1 MAMGVAGRGA
11 DWLKGSLLPAL
22 RDRLRPR
29 VREFTRGAHY
39 FRKSPIALV
48 GLAIIVTFI
57 AMAIFAPVLA
67 PPAPG
72 QKDPYEMEYDLGE
85 EWGEPREGHPFGQTR
100 LGMDVY
106 YGVIWGSRLSMTIA
120 LEVVIAGVLIG
131 ALLGIV
137 AGYYGGWVDEALMR
151 VTDVIFGIPSLILAM
166 AILVGLGATL
176 ESLVIALVVVVWP
189 AYARL
194 TRGVAL
200 SVKNNL
206 YVEAARASGTRG
218 PRILIRHIFPNTL
231 SPLMVQST
239 LDIGTVVLVAA
250 GLSFIGFSFT
260 TPTTAEWGKMV
271 QDGQRHFGSA
281 PEDWWPVFY
290 PGFFIFMF
298 VLGFNMLGDGL
309 RDVFDPRLRR

>member
-1 MAMGVAGRGA
+1 MSGIG
-11 DWLKGSLLPAL
+11 
-22 RDRLRPR
+22 DRLSPR
-29 VREFTRGAHY
+29 VRELRRGAHY
-39 FRKSPIALV
+39 FFKSPIAVV
-48 GLAIIVTFI
+48 GLIIILTFI
-57 AMAIFAPVLA
+57 TMALFAPVLA
-67 PPAPG
+67 PTPPG
-72 QKDPYEMEYDLGE
+72 QKDPYDMEYNLGQ
-85 EWGEPREGHPFGQTR
+85 EWGPPSAEHPFGQTR

-120 LEVVIAGVLIG
+120 LEVVIASV
-131 ALLGIV
+131 LLGTLLGLV
-137 AGYYGGWVDEALMR
+137 AGFYGGWVDEALMR
-151 VTDVIFGIPSLILAM
+151 ATDVIFGIPSLILAM
-166 AILVGLGATL
+166 AILVGLGASP
-176 ESLVIALVVVVWP
+176 ESLVIALVVPSWP
-189 AYARL
+189 TYARL
-194 TRGVAL
+194 SRGVAL

-206 YVEAARASGTRG
+206 YVEAARAAGTRG
-218 PRILIRHIFPNTL
+218 PRILSRHILPNTL

-260 TPTTAEWGKMV
+260 TATTAEWGKMV

-309 RDVFDPRLRR
+309 RDVLDPRLRR

>member
-1 MAMGVAGRGA
+1 MVGEPKGLAGLHRSVVSP
-11 DWLKGSLLPAL
+11 LM
-22 RDRLRPR
+22 DRLRPR
-29 VREFTRGAHY
+29 MREFLRGAHY
-39 FRKSPIALV
+39 FRKSPIAVAGLV
-48 GLAIIVTFI
+48 IIFSFVLIAI
-57 AMAIFAPVLA
+57 LA
-67 PPAPG
+67 PFLAPTPPG
-72 QKDPYEMEYDLGE
+72 QKDPYEMEYNLSE

-120 LEVVIAGVLIG
+120 LEVVFAGVLIG
-131 ALLGIV
+131 ALLGLV
-137 AGYYGGWVDEALMR
+137 AGYYGGWIDEGLMR
-151 VTDVIFGIPSLILAM
+151 VTDVIFGIPGLILAM

-176 ESLVIALVVVVWP
+176 ESLVIALVVVIWP
-189 AYARL
+189 TYARL
-194 TRGVAL
+194 TRGVSL
-200 SVKNNL
+200 SVKTNL

-218 PRILIRHIFPNTL
+218 PKILGRHIFPNTL
-231 SPLMVQST
+231 SPLLVQST

-250 GLSFIGFSFT
+250 GLSVIGFSFT
-260 TPTTAEWGKMV
+260 TSTTAEWGKMV

-309 RDVFDPRLRR
+309 RDVLDPRLRR

>member
-1 MAMGVAGRGA
+1 MGSDPKGLAGLQR
-11 DWLKGSLLPAL
+11 SLTAGFM
-22 RDRLRPR
+22 DRFRPR

-39 FRKSPIALV
+39 FRKSPIAIA
-48 GLAIIVTFI
+48 GLIIILTFI
-57 AMAIFAPVLA
+57 MMALFAPVLA
-67 PPAPG
+67 PVPPG
-72 QKDPYEMEYDLGE
+72 QKDPYEMVYNFGE
-85 EWGEPREGHPFGQTR
+85 EWREPRDGHPFGQTR

-120 LEVVIAGVLIG
+120 LEVVVAAVLIG
-131 ALLGIV
+131 ALLGLV

-151 VTDVIFGIPSLILAM
+151 VTDVIFGIPGLILAM

-176 ESLVIALVVVVWP
+176 ESLVIALVVVSWP
-189 AYARL
+189 TYARL

-206 YVEAARASGTRG
+206 YVEAARASGSRG
-218 PRILIRHIFPNTL
+218 PKILLRHIFPNTL

-309 RDVFDPRLRR
+309 RDVLDPRLRR